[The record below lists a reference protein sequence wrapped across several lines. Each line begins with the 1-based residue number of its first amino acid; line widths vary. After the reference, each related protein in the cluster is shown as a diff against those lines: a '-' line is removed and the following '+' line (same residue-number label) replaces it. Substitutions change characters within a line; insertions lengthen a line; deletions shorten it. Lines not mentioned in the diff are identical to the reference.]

1 MLELLHKCF
10 KERVIILLSDIKTI
24 RLVVNEDIR
33 YLCKYWKSEILELK
47 ILILE
52 VKNPVDRLTRNR
64 DKRVNKC
71 ENILIE
77 HIQCEEIYPPQ
88 RTF

>member
-10 KERVIILLSDIKTI
+10 KETVIILLSDIKTI

-47 ILILE
+47 ILTLE
-52 VKNPVDRLTRNR
+52 VKNPEIEI
-64 DKRVNKC
+64 KGSVNLKT
-71 ENILIE
+71 
-77 HIQCEEIYPPQ
+77 YS
-88 RTF
+88 